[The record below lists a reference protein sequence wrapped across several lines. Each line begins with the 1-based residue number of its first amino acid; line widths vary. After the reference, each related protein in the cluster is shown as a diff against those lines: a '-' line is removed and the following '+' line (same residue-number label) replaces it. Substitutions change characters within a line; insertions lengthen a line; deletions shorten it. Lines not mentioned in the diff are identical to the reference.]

1 MRVRAHD
8 GRLAAQ
14 PRHPAGVLVNP
25 PTTAAEP
32 LSIAGT
38 SGDAALELA
47 MDPAVSVLRLHV
59 PARRRSR
66 PLGALTRTAVGQVR
80 DILNEPAGS
89 GFVAVPSPPD
99 GHVLLYVER
108 REDTATLT
116 VASSNDHART
126 FGPVSVHELDGYLE
140 RALPDALALP

>member
-1 MRVRAHD
+1 M
-8 GRLAAQ
+8 
-14 PRHPAGVLVNP
+14 NP
-25 PTTAAEP
+25 PTPAAGP

-47 MDPAVSVLRLHV
+47 MDSAVSVLRLHV
-59 PARRRSR
+59 TARRHSR
-66 PLGALTRTAVGQVR
+66 PLGALTRTAVAQVR
-80 DILNEPAGS
+80 NILNRPAGS

-116 VASSNDHART
+116 LASSNDHART
-126 FGPVSVHELDGYLE
+126 FGPVSVHELEGFLE
-140 RALPDALALP
+140 QALPDALALP